1 MNQIITQLSS
11 VVVAIISGIIS
22 MLFVFYL
29 SRKVLK
35 SDPGNEQMQTIASLI
50 RKGAIA
56 FLSREYRTISYF
68 LVVLFL
74 VLLFAVAKKTAV
86 AFVVG
91 ALCSML
97 AGIIGMNISTLSSSR
112 TAKKCEL
119 SFNDALNIA
128 FPGGAV
134 MGLSVVGLGLLGL
147 GVVYFLFIWFL
158 TNTGSSLVDAVKE
171 ATSMIVGFSMGASS
185 IALFARVGGGIYT
198 KAADVG
204 ADLVGKIEKGIPE
217 DDPRN
222 PAVIADNVGDMVGD
236 CAGMGADLYE
246 SYVGAIVSGLVI
258 AIFNLNSIKSAM
270 LCLLIASV
278 GIISSIIGV
287 FFVKTKKEEDPQVT
301 LNKGLI
307 ASMIFFIIGT
317 FLLSKFWY
325 GDIKAFWSILSGL
338 LAGMIVGFVAQYYT
352 SGKSVASIAEQAKTG
367 AATVIIEG
375 TAIGMLSTILPLV
388 SIALATI
395 IAYKLQGVFGIALSA
410 LGMLALTGTTVAID
424 AYGPIADNAAG
435 IAEMAHM
442 GTEVRK
448 RAERL
453 DAVGNTTAAVGK
465 GFAIG
470 SAALTALA
478 LFSAYTETVGLGAS
492 GLNILNAR
500 VIAGMFVGC
509 IMPFFL
515 ISKTLQAVGRAA
527 YSIVEEVRRQFR
539 EIPGLLE
546 GKALPDS
553 AKCVDITTQAAL
565 KKMIIPGLSA
575 VLLPLLIGIVLGKEA
590 LGGFLAGSLI
600 TGVPLAIYL
609 ANAGAGWDNAKKYI
623 EEGNLGGK
631 GSDAHKASIV
641 GDTVGDPFKDTSG
654 PSLNI
659 LLKLMSVVALVFG
672 GVIISINQW
681 LVKIFPFLG

>member
-1 MNQIITQLSS
+1 MNQIIQQMPIL
-11 VVVAIISGIIS
+11 VVTIIGGVIGLI
-22 MLFVFYL
+22 FVWYF
-29 SRKVLK
+29 SRKVL
-35 SDPGNEQMQTIASLI
+35 SANPGNEQMQTIASLV

-56 FLSREYRTISYF
+56 FLTREYKTIFYF
-68 LVVLFL
+68 ITVLFIII
-74 VLLFAVAKKTAV
+74 FFGIAKKTAI
-86 AFVVG
+86 AFIIG
-91 ALCSML
+91 AGCSML

-112 TAKKCEL
+112 TAEKCKL
-119 SFNDALNIA
+119 SFNEALSIA

-134 MGLSVVGLGLLGL
+134 MGLSVVSLGLLGL
-147 GVVYFLFIWFL
+147 GIVYLAFIWYL
-158 TNTGSSLVDAVKE
+158 LNTGSDLQKAVYE

-204 ADLVGKIEKGIPE
+204 ADLVGKVEKGIPE

-246 SYVGAIVSGLVI
+246 SYVGAIISGLVI
-258 AIFNLNSIKSAM
+258 AIFNLNNLQAAM
-270 LCLLIASV
+270 LCLFLSVV
-278 GIISSIIGV
+278 GIIASIIGV
-287 FFVKTKKEEDPQVT
+287 FFVRTKSDQDPQVV

-307 ASMIFFIIGT
+307 ASVIFYILFSLVIIV
-317 FLLSKFWY
+317 SWY
-325 GDIKAFWSILSGL
+325 KDIRAFWAVLSGL
-338 LAGMIVGFVAQYYT
+338 IAGMLVGFVAQYYT
-352 SGKSVASIAEQAKTG
+352 SGKAVRNIAEQAKTG
-367 AATVIIEG
+367 PATVIIEG
-375 TAIGMLSTILPLV
+375 TATGMLSTILPLV
-388 SIALATI
+388 AIAIATI
-395 IAYKLQGVFGIALSA
+395 VAYKLQGVFGIALSA
-410 LGMLALTGTTVAID
+410 IGMLALTGTTVAID

-435 IAEMAHM
+435 ISEMAHM
-442 GTEVRK
+442 GEEVRR

-478 LFSAYTETVGLGAS
+478 LFSAYAETVGLGSS
-492 GLNILNAR
+492 GLNILDAK
-500 VIAGMFVGC
+500 VVAGMFIGC

-565 KKMIIPGLSA
+565 KKMILPGLSA
-575 VLLPLLIGIVLGKEA
+575 VIVPIVIGILLGKES

-609 ANAGAGWDNAKKYI
+609 ANAGGAWDNAKKYI

-631 GSDAHKASIV
+631 GSDAHKASVV

-659 LLKLMSVVALVFG
+659 LLKLMSVVSLVFG
-672 GVIISINQW
+672 GALIYLHEQIAN
-681 LVKIFPFLG
+681 LLPFLR

>member
-1 MNQIITQLSS
+1 MPVLGITIIG
-11 VVVAIISGIIS
+11 GIIG
-22 MLFVFYL
+22 LIFVWYF
-29 SRKVLK
+29 SRKVL
-35 SDPGNEQMQTIASLI
+35 SANPGNEQMQTIASLI

-56 FLSREYRTISYF
+56 FLTREYKTILYF
-68 LVVLFL
+68 MIVMFIVIF
-74 VLLFAVAKKTAV
+74 FGIAKKTAI
-86 AFVVG
+86 AFLVG
-91 ALCSML
+91 AGCSML

-112 TAKKCEL
+112 TAEKCKL
-119 SFNDALNIA
+119 SFNEALSIA

-134 MGLSVVGLGLLGL
+134 MGLSVVSLGLLGL
-147 GVVYFLFIWFL
+147 GVVYLAFIWYL
-158 TNTGSSLVDAVKE
+158 VSTGSDLTKAIYE
-171 ATSMIVGFSMGASS
+171 ATNMIVGFSMGASS

-204 ADLVGKIEKGIPE
+204 ADLVGKVEKGIPE

-258 AIFNLNSIKSAM
+258 AIFNLNDPKSAM
-270 LCLLIASV
+270 LCLLLSV
-278 GIISSIIGV
+278 AGIIASIIGV
-287 FFVKTKKEEDPQVT
+287 FFVRTKSEQDPQVV

-307 ASMIFFIIGT
+307 ASVVFYILFSLIVILG
-317 FLLSKFWY
+317 WY
-325 GDIKAFWSILSGL
+325 KNINAFWSVMSGL
-338 LAGMIVGFVAQYYT
+338 IAGMLVGFVAQYYT
-352 SGKSVASIAEQAKTG
+352 SGNAVKNIAEQAKTG
-367 AATVIIEG
+367 PATVIIEG
-375 TAIGMLSTILPLV
+375 TATGMLSTVLPLV
-388 SIALATI
+388 AIAVATI

-410 LGMLALTGTTVAID
+410 IGMLALTGTTVAID

-435 IAEMAHM
+435 ISEMAHM
-442 GTEVRK
+442 GEEVRR

-478 LFSAYTETVGLGAS
+478 LFSAYAETVGLGS
-492 GLNILNAR
+492 IGLNILDAK
-500 VIAGMFVGC
+500 VVAGMFIGC

-565 KKMIIPGLSA
+565 KKMILPGLSA
-575 VLLPLLIGIVLGKEA
+575 VIVPLIIGILLGKEA
-590 LGGFLAGSLI
+590 LGGFLAGSLV

-609 ANAGAGWDNAKKYI
+609 ANAGGAWDNAKKYI

-631 GSDAHKASIV
+631 GSDAHKASVV

-659 LLKLMSVVALVFG
+659 LLKLMSVVSLVFG
-672 GVIISINQW
+672 SALIYLHEQIAN
-681 LVKIFPFLG
+681 LLPFLK

>member
-1 MNQIITQLSS
+1 MPVLGVPIIG
-11 VVVAIISGIIS
+11 GIIG
-22 MLFVFYL
+22 LIFVLYF
-29 SRKVLK
+29 SRKVL
-35 SDPGNEQMQTIASLI
+35 SANPGNEQMQTIASLI

-56 FLSREYRTISYF
+56 FLTREYKTILYFMIVMFIIIFFGIAKNTAIAF
-68 LVVLFL
+68 LV
-74 VLLFAVAKKTAV
+74 
-86 AFVVG
+86 G
-91 ALCSML
+91 AGCSML

-112 TAKKCEL
+112 TAEKCKL
-119 SFNDALNIA
+119 SFNEALSIA

-134 MGLSVVGLGLLGL
+134 MGLSVVSLGLLGL
-147 GVVYFLFIWFL
+147 GVVYLAFIWYL
-158 TNTGSSLVDAVKE
+158 VSTGSDLTKAVYE

-258 AIFNLNSIKSAM
+258 AIFNLNDPKSAM
-270 LCLLIASV
+270 LCLLLSV
-278 GIISSIIGV
+278 AGIISSIIGV
-287 FFVKTKKEEDPQVT
+287 FFVRTKSEQDPQVV

-307 ASMIFFIIGT
+307 ASVVFYILFSLIVILG
-317 FLLSKFWY
+317 WY
-325 GDIKAFWSILSGL
+325 KNINAFWSVMSGL
-338 LAGMIVGFVAQYYT
+338 IAGMLVGFVAQYYT
-352 SGKSVASIAEQAKTG
+352 SGKAVKNIAEQAKTG
-367 AATVIIEG
+367 PATVIIEG
-375 TAIGMLSTILPLV
+375 TATGMLSTVLPLV
-388 SIALATI
+388 AIAIASI

-410 LGMLALTGTTVAID
+410 IGMLALTGTTVAID

-435 IAEMAHM
+435 ISEMAHM
-442 GTEVRK
+442 GEEVRR

-478 LFSAYTETVGLGAS
+478 LFSAYAETVGLGS
-492 GLNILNAR
+492 TGLNILDAK
-500 VIAGMFVGC
+500 VIAGMFIGC

-515 ISKTLQAVGRAA
+515 ISKTLQAVGHAA

-565 KKMIIPGLSA
+565 KKMILPGLSA
-575 VLLPLLIGIVLGKEA
+575 VIVPLIIGVLLGKEA
-590 LGGFLAGSLI
+590 LGGFLAGSLV

-609 ANAGAGWDNAKKYI
+609 ANAGGAWDNAKKYI

-631 GSDAHKASIV
+631 GSDAHKASVV

-659 LLKLMSVVALVFG
+659 LLKLMSVVSLVFG
-672 GVIISINQW
+672 SALIYLHEQIAN
-681 LVKIFPFLG
+681 LLPFLR

>member
-1 MNQIITQLSS
+1 MIEVVKNLSG
-11 VVVAIISGIIS
+11 VIISIVSGVIGL
-22 MLFVFYL
+22 LFVWYL
-29 SRKVLK
+29 AIKVLK
-35 SDPGNEQMQTIASLI
+35 ADPGNEQMQTISNLV
-50 RKGAIA
+50 RKGAVA
-56 FLSREYRTISYF
+56 FLTREYKTIFYF
-68 LVVLFL
+68 LFILF
-74 VLLFAVAKKTAV
+74 FIIFFGIAKKTAF
-86 AFVVG
+86 AFLAG
-91 ALCSML
+91 AICSML
-97 AGIIGMNISTLSSSR
+97 AGVIGMNISTLSSSR
-112 TAKKCEL
+112 TAKKCEI
-119 SFNDALNIA
+119 SFNEALGIA

-134 MGLSVVGLGLLGL
+134 MGLSVVSLGLLGL
-147 GVVYFLFIWFL
+147 GLVYLIFIIYL
-158 TNTGSSLVDAVKE
+158 LKTGTSLEAALYE

-204 ADLVGKIEKGIPE
+204 ADLVGKVEKGIPE

-246 SYVGAIVSGLVI
+246 SYIGAIVSGLVI
-258 AIFNLNSIKSAM
+258 SVFNLNNINSAM
-270 LCLLIASV
+270 LCLFLAV
-278 GIISSIIGV
+278 LGIFSSIIGV
-287 FFVKTKKEEDPQVT
+287 FFVRTKTEEDPQKV

-307 ASMIFFIIGT
+307 AAVIIFVISS
-317 FLLSKFWY
+317 FLLIVAWY
-325 GDIKAFWSILSGL
+325 KDINAFWSVLSGL
-338 LAGMIVGFVAQYYT
+338 IAGMVVGFVAQYYT
-352 SGKSVASIAEQAKTG
+352 SSKVVVSLAQQAKTG
-367 AATVIIEG
+367 PATVIIEG
-375 TAIGMLSTILPLV
+375 TAVGMISTVVPLV
-388 SIALATI
+388 VIAIATI
-395 IAYKLQGVFGIALSA
+395 ISYKLQGVFGIALA
-410 LGMLALTGTTVAID
+410 AIGMLALTGTTVAID

-442 GTEVRK
+442 GEEVRR

-478 LFSAYTETVGLGAS
+478 LFSAYAETVGLGNS
-492 GLNILNAR
+492 GLNILDAK

-527 YSIVEEVRRQFR
+527 YSIVEEVRRQFK

-565 KKMIIPGLSA
+565 KKMILPGISSVIIPAL
-575 VLLPLLIGIVLGKEA
+575 VGIILGKEA
-590 LGGFLAGSLI
+590 LGGFLAGSLV

-609 ANAGAGWDNAKKYI
+609 ANSGGAWDNAKKYI
-623 EEGNLGGK
+623 EEGHLGGK
-631 GSDAHKASIV
+631 GSESHKASVV

-672 GVIISINQW
+672 ALFIRINEY
-681 LVKIFPFLG
+681 LTALIPFLK

>member
-1 MNQIITQLSS
+1 MKQIIEQLTSIP
-11 VVVAIISGIIS
+11 VAIISGIIS

-29 SRKVLK
+29 SIKVTK
-35 SDPGNEQMQTIASLI
+35 SDYGDEKMQTISSLI
-50 RKGAIA
+50 RKGSIA
-56 FLSREYRTISYF
+56 FLTREYKTISYF
-68 LVVLFL
+68 LVVLF
-74 VLLFAVAKKTAV
+74 VILFFGVAKKTAI
-86 AFVVG
+86 AFVIG

-97 AGIIGMNISTLSSSR
+97 AGVIGMNISTLSSSR
-112 TAKKCEL
+112 TAKKCES
-119 SFNDALNIA
+119 SFNDALGIA

-147 GVVYFLFIWFL
+147 GLVYFGFILFL
-158 TNTGSSLVDAVKE
+158 TNYGSSVFEAVKE

-204 ADLVGKIEKGIPE
+204 ADLVGKVEKGIPE

-246 SYVGAIVSGLVI
+246 SYIGAIVSGLVI
-258 AIFNLNSIKSAM
+258 AVFNLNDVKSAM

-278 GIISSIIGV
+278 GIFSSIIGV
-287 FFVKTKKEEDPQVT
+287 FFVKTNKEEDPQIT
-301 LNKGLI
+301 LNKGLT
-307 ASMIFFIIGT
+307 ASMIIFVIGT

-325 GDIKAFWSILSGL
+325 NNLKVFWSIISGL
-338 LAGMIVGFVAQYYT
+338 FAGMVVGFVAQYYT
-352 SGKSVASIAEQAKTG
+352 SGRTVKQIAEQAKTG
-367 AATVIIEG
+367 PATAIIEG
-375 TAIGMLSTILPLV
+375 TAVGMISTLIPLI

-442 GTEVRK
+442 GQEVRK

-478 LFSAYTETVGLGAS
+478 LFSAYGETVGLSNIGI
-492 GLNILNAR
+492 NILDAR
-500 VIAGMFVGC
+500 VITGMFIGC
-509 IMPFFL
+509 VMPFFL

-527 YSIVEEVRRQFR
+527 YSIVEEVRRQFK

-553 AKCVDITTQAAL
+553 ARCVDITTQAAL
-565 KKMIIPGLSA
+565 KKMIIPGVSA
-575 VLLPLLIGIVLGKEA
+575 IILPALVGIVLGKES

-609 ANAGAGWDNAKKYI
+609 ANSGGAWDNAKKYI

-631 GSDAHKASIV
+631 GSDTHKASVV

-672 GVIISINQW
+672 GLIISINQW
-681 LVKIFPFLG
+681 LIKILPFLG

>member
-1 MNQIITQLSS
+1 MNLILQQMPVLGITIIG
-11 VVVAIISGIIS
+11 GIIG
-22 MLFVFYL
+22 LIFVWYF
-29 SRKVLK
+29 SRKVL
-35 SDPGNEQMQTIASLI
+35 SANPGNEQMQTIASLV

-56 FLSREYRTISYF
+56 FLTREYKTILYF
-68 LVVLFL
+68 MIVMFIVIF
-74 VLLFAVAKKTAV
+74 FGIAKKTAI
-86 AFVVG
+86 AFLVG
-91 ALCSML
+91 AGCSML

-112 TAKKCEL
+112 TAEKCKL
-119 SFNDALNIA
+119 SFNEALSIA

-147 GVVYFLFIWFL
+147 GIVYLAFISYL
-158 TNTGSSLVDAVKE
+158 VSTGSDLTKAIYE

-204 ADLVGKIEKGIPE
+204 ADLVGKIEEGIPE

-258 AIFNLNSIKSAM
+258 AIFNLNDPKSAM
-270 LCLLIASV
+270 LCLLLSV
-278 GIISSIIGV
+278 AGIIASIIGV
-287 FFVKTKKEEDPQVT
+287 FFVRTKSEQDPQVV

-307 ASMIFFIIGT
+307 ASVVFYILFSLIVILG
-317 FLLSKFWY
+317 LYKN
-325 GDIKAFWSILSGL
+325 INAFWSVMSGL
-338 LAGMIVGFVAQYYT
+338 IAGMLVGFVAQYYT
-352 SGKSVASIAEQAKTG
+352 SGKAVKNIAEQAKTG
-367 AATVIIEG
+367 PATVIIEG
-375 TAIGMLSTILPLV
+375 TATGMLSTVLPLV
-388 SIALATI
+388 AIAIASI

-410 LGMLALTGTTVAID
+410 IGMLALTGTTVAID

-435 IAEMAHM
+435 ISEMAHM
-442 GTEVRK
+442 GEEVRR

-478 LFSAYTETVGLGAS
+478 LFSAYAETVGLGS
-492 GLNILNAR
+492 TGLNILDAK
-500 VIAGMFVGC
+500 VIAGMFIGC

-565 KKMIIPGLSA
+565 KKMILPGLSA
-575 VLLPLLIGIVLGKEA
+575 VIVPLIIGILLGKEA
-590 LGGFLAGSLI
+590 LGGFLAGSLV

-609 ANAGAGWDNAKKYI
+609 ANAGGAWDNAKKYI

-631 GSDAHKASIV
+631 GSDAHKASVV

-659 LLKLMSVVALVFG
+659 LLKLMSVVSLVFG
-672 GVIISINQW
+672 SALIYLHEQIAN
-681 LVKIFPFLG
+681 LLPFLR

>member
-119 SFNDALNIA
+119 SFNDALDIA

>member
-1 MNQIITQLSS
+1 MNLILQQMPVLGITIIG
-11 VVVAIISGIIS
+11 GIIG
-22 MLFVFYL
+22 LIFVWYF
-29 SRKVLK
+29 SRKVL
-35 SDPGNEQMQTIASLI
+35 SANPGNEQMQTIASLV

-56 FLSREYRTISYF
+56 FLTREYKTILYF
-68 LVVLFL
+68 MIVMFIVIF
-74 VLLFAVAKKTAV
+74 FGIAKKTAI
-86 AFVVG
+86 AFLVG
-91 ALCSML
+91 AGCSML

-112 TAKKCEL
+112 TAEKCKL
-119 SFNDALNIA
+119 SFNEALSIA

-134 MGLSVVGLGLLGL
+134 MGLSVVSLGLLGL
-147 GVVYFLFIWFL
+147 GVVYLAFIWYL
-158 TNTGSSLVDAVKE
+158 VSTGSDLTKAIYE

-258 AIFNLNSIKSAM
+258 AIFNLNDPKSAM
-270 LCLLIASV
+270 LCLLLSV
-278 GIISSIIGV
+278 AGIIASIIGV
-287 FFVKTKKEEDPQVT
+287 FFVRTKSEQDPQVV

-307 ASMIFFIIGT
+307 ASVVFYILFSLIVILG
-317 FLLSKFWY
+317 WY
-325 GDIKAFWSILSGL
+325 KNINAFWSVMSGL
-338 LAGMIVGFVAQYYT
+338 IAGMLVGFVAQYYT
-352 SGKSVASIAEQAKTG
+352 SGKAVKNIAEQAKTG
-367 AATVIIEG
+367 PATVIIEG
-375 TAIGMLSTILPLV
+375 TATGMLSTVLPLV
-388 SIALATI
+388 AIAIASI

-410 LGMLALTGTTVAID
+410 IGMLALTGTTVAID

-435 IAEMAHM
+435 ISEMAHM
-442 GTEVRK
+442 GEEVRR

-453 DAVGNTTAAVGK
+453 DSVGNTTAAVGK

-478 LFSAYTETVGLGAS
+478 LFSAYAETVGLGS
-492 GLNILNAR
+492 IGLNILDAK
-500 VIAGMFVGC
+500 VIAGMFIGC

-565 KKMIIPGLSA
+565 KKMILPGLSA
-575 VLLPLLIGIVLGKEA
+575 VIVPLIIGVLLGKEA

-609 ANAGAGWDNAKKYI
+609 ANAGGAWDNAKKYI

-631 GSDAHKASIV
+631 GSDAHKASVV

-659 LLKLMSVVALVFG
+659 LLKLMSVVSLVFG
-672 GVIISINQW
+672 SALIYLHEQIAN
-681 LVKIFPFLG
+681 LLPFLR

>member
-1 MNQIITQLSS
+1 MNLILQQMPVLGVTIIG
-11 VVVAIISGIIS
+11 GIIG
-22 MLFVFYL
+22 LIFVWYF
-29 SRKVLK
+29 SRKVL
-35 SDPGNEQMQTIASLI
+35 SANPGNEQMQTIASLV

-56 FLSREYRTISYF
+56 FLTREYKTILYF
-68 LVVLFL
+68 MIVMFIVIF
-74 VLLFAVAKKTAV
+74 FGIAKKTAI
-86 AFVVG
+86 AFLVG
-91 ALCSML
+91 AGCSML

-112 TAKKCEL
+112 TAEKCKL
-119 SFNDALNIA
+119 SFNEALSIA

-147 GVVYFLFIWFL
+147 GIVYLAFISYL
-158 TNTGSSLVDAVKE
+158 VSTGSDLTKAIYE

-204 ADLVGKIEKGIPE
+204 ADLVGKIEEGIPE

-258 AIFNLNSIKSAM
+258 AIFNLNDPKSAM
-270 LCLLIASV
+270 LCLLLSV
-278 GIISSIIGV
+278 AGIIASIIGV
-287 FFVKTKKEEDPQVT
+287 FFVRTKSEQDPQVV

-307 ASMIFFIIGT
+307 ASVVFYILFSLIVILG
-317 FLLSKFWY
+317 WY
-325 GDIKAFWSILSGL
+325 KNINAFWSVMSGL
-338 LAGMIVGFVAQYYT
+338 IAGMLVGFVAQYYT
-352 SGKSVASIAEQAKTG
+352 SGKAVKNIAEQAKTG
-367 AATVIIEG
+367 PATVIIEG
-375 TAIGMLSTILPLV
+375 TATGMLSTVLPLV
-388 SIALATI
+388 AIAIASI

-410 LGMLALTGTTVAID
+410 IGMLALTGTTVAID

-435 IAEMAHM
+435 ISEMAHM
-442 GTEVRK
+442 GEEVRR

-478 LFSAYTETVGLGAS
+478 LFSAYAETVGLGS
-492 GLNILNAR
+492 TGLNILDAK
-500 VIAGMFVGC
+500 VIAGMFIGC

-565 KKMIIPGLSA
+565 KKMILPGLSA
-575 VLLPLLIGIVLGKEA
+575 VIVPLLIGILLGKES
-590 LGGFLAGSLI
+590 LGGFLAGSLV

-609 ANAGAGWDNAKKYI
+609 ANAGGAWDNAKKYI

-631 GSDAHKASIV
+631 GSDAHKASVV

-659 LLKLMSVVALVFG
+659 LLKLMSVVSLVFG
-672 GVIISINQW
+672 SALIYLHEQIAN
-681 LVKIFPFLG
+681 LLPFLK

>member
-1 MNQIITQLSS
+1 MNLILQQMPVLGVTIIG
-11 VVVAIISGIIS
+11 GIIG
-22 MLFVFYL
+22 LIFVWYF
-29 SRKVLK
+29 SRKVL
-35 SDPGNEQMQTIASLI
+35 SANPGNEQMQTIASLV

-56 FLSREYRTISYF
+56 FLTREYKTILYF
-68 LVVLFL
+68 MIVMFIVIF
-74 VLLFAVAKKTAV
+74 FGIAKKTAI
-86 AFVVG
+86 AFLVG
-91 ALCSML
+91 AGCSML

-112 TAKKCEL
+112 TAEKCKL
-119 SFNDALNIA
+119 SFNEALSIA

-147 GVVYFLFIWFL
+147 GIVYLAFISYL
-158 TNTGSSLVDAVKE
+158 VSTGSDLTKAIYE

-204 ADLVGKIEKGIPE
+204 ADLVGKIEEGIPE

-258 AIFNLNSIKSAM
+258 AIFNLNDPKSAM
-270 LCLLIASV
+270 LCLLLSV
-278 GIISSIIGV
+278 AGIIASIIGV
-287 FFVKTKKEEDPQVT
+287 FFVRTKSEQDPQVV

-307 ASMIFFIIGT
+307 ASVVFYILFSLIVILG
-317 FLLSKFWY
+317 WY
-325 GDIKAFWSILSGL
+325 KNINAFWSVMSGL
-338 LAGMIVGFVAQYYT
+338 IAGMLVGFVAQYYT
-352 SGKSVASIAEQAKTG
+352 SGKAVKNIAEQAKTG
-367 AATVIIEG
+367 PATVIIEG
-375 TAIGMLSTILPLV
+375 TATGMLSTVLPLV
-388 SIALATI
+388 AIAIASI

-410 LGMLALTGTTVAID
+410 IGMLALTGTTVAID

-435 IAEMAHM
+435 ISEMAHM
-442 GTEVRK
+442 GEEVRR

-478 LFSAYTETVGLGAS
+478 LFSAYAETVGLGS
-492 GLNILNAR
+492 TGLNILDAK
-500 VIAGMFVGC
+500 VIAGMFIGC

-565 KKMIIPGLSA
+565 KKMILPGLSA
-575 VLLPLLIGIVLGKEA
+575 VIVPLIIGILLGKEA
-590 LGGFLAGSLI
+590 LGGFLAGSLV

-609 ANAGAGWDNAKKYI
+609 ANAGGAWDNAKKYI

-631 GSDAHKASIV
+631 GSDAHKASVV

-659 LLKLMSVVALVFG
+659 LLKLMSVVSLVFG
-672 GVIISINQW
+672 SALIYLHEQIAN
-681 LVKIFPFLG
+681 LLPFLR